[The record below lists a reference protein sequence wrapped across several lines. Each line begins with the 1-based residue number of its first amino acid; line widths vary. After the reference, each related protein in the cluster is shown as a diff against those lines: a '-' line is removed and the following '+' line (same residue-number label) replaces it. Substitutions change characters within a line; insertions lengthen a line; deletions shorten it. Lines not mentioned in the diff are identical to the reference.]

1 MSPAAGV
8 ESVCFERFLSPQ
20 QKQISSTLGGSMS
33 SRRNFFQDAM
43 LFGAGLFGLSAVE
56 STSQASDKNP
66 NRHTL
71 PNTPAKS
78 TVPMITPDVGDLPFE
93 LDGATKVFRLKAA
106 PLKQKIVPFKT
117 IDAWGYNGST
127 PGPTI
132 QVTQGDRVRIHV
144 ENALPESTSMHWHGL
159 EVPIEQDGV
168 PFISQKPIAPGETY
182 TYEFTV
188 HQEGTFFYHAHS
200 AMQEM
205 IGLLGMF
212 ISHPQS
218 PHTPHVDHDFGI
230 VLQEWAILPNNSVP
244 NTASMEF
251 NWLTFNGLCAPST
264 TPLVV
269 RLGSRV
275 RLRFV
280 NLGMDHHPI
289 HLHGNQFVITGTE
302 GGRAPESTWYPMN
315 TVLVGVAQAKVVEFE
330 AKYPGAWMI
339 HCHLP
344 HHMMNSMTDLLRDR
358 PIATSATNDADAM
371 QQMESLSR
379 DAGVEHVHH
388 SPIAENANSI
398 PGFPQDAFMEMSMDA
413 AVAKPETHGLPPNW
427 TAGMMGMMSMVR
439 VLPTNEY
446 DEIQRLIHEHKSNS

>member
-1 MSPAAGV
+1 MS
-8 ESVCFERFLSPQ
+8 
-20 QKQISSTLGGSMS
+20 S

-43 LFGAGLFGLSAVE
+43 LFGAGLFGLGARLE
-56 STSQASDKNP
+56 GAITTERLGDKNSGP
-66 NRHTL
+66 K
-71 PNTPAKS
+71 TPSVPPKPS
-78 TVPMITPDVGDLPFE
+78 VPMLSPDVPDLPFE
-93 LDGATKVFRLKAA
+93 LDGATKVFHLKAA
-106 PLKQKIVPFKT
+106 PHKQKIVPFKT
-117 IDAWGYNGST
+117 IDAWGYNGSS

-168 PFISQKPIAPGETY
+168 PFISQKPIAPGETF
-182 TYEFTV
+182 TYEFTI
-188 HQEGTFFYHAHS
+188 HQAGTFFYHAHS

-212 ISHPQS
+212 ISHPQN

-244 NTASMEF
+244 NTANMEF
-251 NWLTFNGLCAPST
+251 NWLTMNGVAAPMT

-269 RLGSRV
+269 RLGTRV

-302 GGRAPESTWYPMN
+302 GGRAPESTWYPTN
-315 TVLVGVAQAKVVEFE
+315 TVLVGVAQSKVVEFD

-344 HHMMNSMTDLLRDR
+344 HHMMNSMMDLLADR
-358 PIATSATNDADAM
+358 QIQTADTTDAGALS
-371 QQMESLSR
+371 QMETLAR
-379 DAGVEHVHH
+379 DIGVEHIHH

-413 AVAKPETHGLPPNW
+413 AVSKPETHGLPSNW
-427 TAGMMGMMSMVR
+427 SAGMMGMMTMVR
-439 VLPTNEY
+439 VLPDAEY
-446 DEIQRLIHEHKSNS
+446 DEIQRLIGKRKPNKDSL